1 MRTVKLY
8 DYYSFG
14 FNYELLLNSSG
25 GKTIEEFVKD
35 FRTYQDFIVEH
46 NLKVTISSLRLQ
58 NIDEDLEKLYKLNKG
73 KKKKEK
79 VPAQLHAAI
88 IDKVRKADPTLDAEL
103 NTEIAFLLDKKRF
116 SNEIL
121 TESIEKVFSN
131 SIFSEL
137 PEIAK
142 FDFKECG
149 KCLAFDRFTAAAFH
163 ALRGTEDTLKFYY
176 SKLLN
181 KATTDKQTW
190 GSFYTEIDK
199 ENKANAFAPPVHEE
213 LLMNLENLRKYYRN
227 RTQHPQLIYSSD
239 EVQDLFFLCIKTVNQ
254 MMQDLITRKLITI
267 LPF

>member
-14 FNYELLLNSSG
+14 FNYELLLNSSSQ
-25 GKTIEEFVKD
+25 KTIEEFCKD
-35 FRTYQDFIVEH
+35 FTTYQDFITKH
-46 NLKVTISSLRLQ
+46 NLKVTVSSLRLQ
-58 NIDEDLEKLYKLNKG
+58 NINEDLEKLNKLNKG
-73 KKKKEK
+73 KKKKEQI
-79 VPAQLHAAI
+79 PSNLHSAI
-88 IDKVRKADPTLDAEL
+88 IAKIRKADSTLDAEL
-103 NTEIAFLLDKKRF
+103 NTQRSFLLDQKRF

-121 TESIEKVFSN
+121 TESIEKVFSD

-181 KATTDKQTW
+181 KVTTDKQTW
-190 GSFYTEIDK
+190 GNFYTEI
-199 ENKANAFAPPVHEE
+199 E
-213 LLMNLENLRKYYRN
+213 RKQSR
-227 RTQHPQLIYSSD
+227 
-239 EVQDLFFLCIKTVNQ
+239 
-254 MMQDLITRKLITI
+254 
-267 LPF
+267 